1 MKLYKISK
9 KWTRLLPK
17 LHLSTQ
23 SPPPRPKVLI
33 HNLPQGMFQHFEA
46 DVPEMSRMSTN
57 TNILKI
63 IKLNLAIKMVLGYI
77 NSSTAKA
84 QRGTTSSAQH
94 IRPEGILRQKNVQSK
109 CDTFPNSSR

>member
-1 MKLYKISK
+1 
-9 KWTRLLPK
+9 
-17 LHLSTQ
+17 
-23 SPPPRPKVLI
+23 
-33 HNLPQGMFQHFEA
+33 
-46 DVPEMSRMSTN
+46 MSTN

-94 IRPEGILRQKNVQSK
+94 IRPEGILRQKMYKASVIL
-109 CDTFPNSSR
+109 SRIRLDEYIEKT